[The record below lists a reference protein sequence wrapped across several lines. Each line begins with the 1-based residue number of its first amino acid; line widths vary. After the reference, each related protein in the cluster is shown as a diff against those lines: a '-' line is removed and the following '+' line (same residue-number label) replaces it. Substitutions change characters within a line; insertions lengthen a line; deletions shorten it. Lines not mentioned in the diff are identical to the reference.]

1 MNSGAKKMQ
10 GECRTSSL
18 LGCYAEPQLF
28 LCKVTHIIVRLQPIK
43 DLVDMVKERMTNF
56 YTN

>member
-1 MNSGAKKMQ
+1 MNPDAKKMQ

-28 LCKVTHIIVRLQPIK
+28 LCKVTHIIIRLQPIK
-43 DLVDMVKERMTNF
+43 VLVDIVKEGMTKF

>member
-1 MNSGAKKMQ
+1 MNSDAKKMQ

-28 LCKVTHIIVRLQPIK
+28 FCKVTHIIIWVQPIK
-43 DLVDMVKERMTNF
+43 DIVDRVKEGMTIF
-56 YTN
+56 YAN